1 MYTEKEI
8 VEKGLGKGEGPSLP
22 RLASCK
28 LDLQMVPCGFSFEES
43 SKDLNEEMDFTVQK
57 VLFSIEKEILLFMN
71 EWASHET
78 KV

>member
-28 LDLQMVPCGFSFEES
+28 LDLQMVPCGSSFEKS
-43 SKDLNEEMDFTVQK
+43 SIDLNEKEREFTM
-57 VLFSIEKEILLFMN
+57 LRTAEIFFFERIGNIVVYDSMGF
-71 EWASHET
+71 
-78 KV
+78 